1 MSSSRVLLAA
11 FVLLAATP
19 SVAMAQ
25 PQRDAYARG
34 AAAVESGRM
43 EDAYG
48 HFVTAVEQAR
58 AARDTPVEVRARRV
72 LAQIEYNRGARF
84 AWLRQPERA
93 LPYFENGIALDPDY
107 ARNYLG
113 LGLALD
119 RLGRRDESV
128 LTLRMA
134 AAAAERRGDVD
145 LRDTAERTLRTL
157 AYDRIAPFVD
167 TVPST
172 AAAATIVL
180 AELDALDAALPPDT
194 RGARYRA
201 DAFLALR
208 RYTEAI
214 DVTTAALR
222 EYRGEREGAAG
233 LYFARAEAYL
243 ALGDRVKAWEAYQG
257 ALYGLY
263 RTRADARIRSL
274 R

>member
-1 MSSSRVLLAA
+1 
-11 FVLLAATP
+11 
-19 SVAMAQ
+19 MAQ

-84 AWLRQPERA
+84 SWLRQPERA